1 MVFILCFKL
10 VYGDLEC
17 QKVCFFFA
25 INDSHSHFHFDSEFH
40 RVLSNQIH
48 SFTGVSIV
56 RLISTSTYTEV

>member
-1 MVFILCFKL
+1 MSESV
-10 VYGDLEC
+10 
-17 QKVCFFFA
+17 FFA
-25 INDSHSHFHFDSEFH
+25 INDDSRSHFHFDSEFH